1 MHIANYA
8 VTLKRVTEQDCERV
22 WQWRNMPHV
31 RLQMTNQQSIPW
43 DDHQIWFK
51 NMLVDN
57 CQRHFVIYYKE
68 QPIGVI
74 NVKSEQPIE
83 NANRAE
89 IGVYISDTHFLS
101 NLIAFAPSLALIDY
115 LFNELNVKELYSE
128 VRRENTAAIRYNQ
141 QLGYQLADHPTNQA
155 LVNISLT
162 HDDYFHATPKLK
174 SFLNR
179 G

>member
-1 MHIANYA
+1 MLSQISR
-8 VTLKRVTEQDCERV
+8 LKT
-22 WQWRNMPHV
+22 PTA
-31 RLQMTNQQSIPW
+31 L
-43 DDHQIWFK
+43 K
-51 NMLVDN
+51 LV
-57 CQRHFVIYYKE
+57 FIKLY
-68 QPIGVI
+68 
-74 NVKSEQPIE
+74 
-83 NANRAE
+83 
-89 IGVYISDTHFLS
+89 FLG

-155 LVNISLT
+155 LVSISLT